1 MVRFSHCQEF
11 SKAPE
16 TFYCFS
22 PPFALFHETDSLCVT
37 QAGLE
42 FIQPR
47 KLSTE
52 DLPAAGSQMGP
63 VTSHWASAPLLFF
76 HFKAFCLLGG
86 KMATVPPD
94 ASFSEVLR
102 RKESISLLASLS
114 HGSELGD
121 MPIPE
126 SLAVAKE
133 INLPWGENFPHPVR
147 D

>member
-1 MVRFSHCQEF
+1 MSH
-11 SKAPE
+11 
-16 TFYCFS
+16 
-22 PPFALFHETDSLCVT
+22 HVT
-37 QAGLE
+37 
-42 FIQPR
+42 
-47 KLSTE
+47 
-52 DLPAAGSQMGP
+52 
-63 VTSHWASAPLLFF
+63 LLFL
-76 HFKAFCLLGG
+76 HLKAFCLLGG

-102 RKESISLLASLS
+102 GKKSISLLASLS

-126 SLAVAKE
+126 SLAVAQE